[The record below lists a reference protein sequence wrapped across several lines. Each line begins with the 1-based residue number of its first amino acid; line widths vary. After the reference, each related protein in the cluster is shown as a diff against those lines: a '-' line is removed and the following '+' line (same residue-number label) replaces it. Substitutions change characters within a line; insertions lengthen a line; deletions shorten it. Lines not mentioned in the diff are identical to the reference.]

1 MMFIRKRVLPT
12 GRVRYS
18 VVFTDPQGRRREK
31 TAGSTRKSAELLR
44 SRLEKELA
52 SGEWGKEKREDP
64 TLSQFYERW
73 ITSKEKSL
81 KPSTLVSY
89 KVAFRNHILPR
100 LGKKRLSDIRP
111 LDIQAFVDD
120 LSSNGFSPATVG
132 RLYRYLR
139 ACMRQAVA
147 WEVIGES
154 PFKGILL
161 PRIPKD
167 ELVFLDDKEISRLLE
182 EAREPEKALFAVLA
196 LAGLRLGEAL
206 ALQWKDIDFDMRAIY
221 VTKSF
226 SYWGGI
232 QEPKTEASR
241 RAVPLLPT
249 LAEILLDHKDFMGDP
264 EPDAF
269 LFQTRGLRPLDP
281 ANARKRFEETLKRAG
296 LKRVTLHS
304 LRHSYASIMLAS
316 GASIKALQHALGH
329 SQVTMT
335 LGTYGH
341 LIEERMDEAVARM
354 DALLRGTEEGKVVT
368 IDRRRKRG
376 V

>member
-1 MMFIRKRVLPT
+1 MFIRKRVLPS
-12 GRVRYS
+12 GKVKYS

-44 SRLEKELA
+44 SRLERELA
-52 SGEWGKEKREDP
+52 SGEWGKGKREDP

-73 ITSKEKSL
+73 ITSKERSL
-81 KPSTLVSY
+81 KPSTLASY
-89 KVAFRNHILPR
+89 EVAFRKHILPR
-100 LGKKRLSDIRP
+100 LGKKRLSDFRP
-111 LDIQAFVDD
+111 LDIQAFVDS
-120 LSSNGFSPATVG
+120 LSSDSLSPATVG
-132 RLYRYLR
+132 RIYRYLR
-139 ACMRQAVA
+139 ACIRQAVA
-147 WEVIGES
+147 WEVINEN
-154 PFKGILL
+154 PCKGIIL
-161 PRIPKD
+161 PRVPKE
-167 ELVFLDDKEISRLLE
+167 ELVFLDHQEIRRLLE
-182 EAREPEKALFAVLA
+182 TAKEPEKALFAILA

-241 RAVPLLPT
+241 RAVPLLPA
-249 LAEILLDHKDFMGDP
+249 LADILLDHHDFMTNP
-264 EPDAF
+264 EPDDF

-341 LIEERMDEAVARM
+341 LLEEKMDEAVARM
-354 DALLRGTEEGKVVT
+354 DALIRGAVVGKIVT
-368 IDRRRKRG
+368 MGRRKKSGR
-376 V
+376 